1 MSWRGYPVFGLFLFM
16 LAALLLAP
24 MLLAVNL
31 KLWEEAKAFGYAF
44 VFTCIGATLLT
55 LAYMGRVSPA
65 EARAEF
71 LTLAGV
77 MILGPAV
84 AALPIYFALP
94 QVPFEAA
101 YFEMASA
108 FTTTGASIFDRPG
121 ELSAPINLWRVLCG
135 WLGGLIALVMAFA
148 LLAPRN
154 LGGYEVR
161 GALDRGGAIGRLRG
175 MPRWAG
181 GQKREAAGDR
191 IARAFRSIVPVYLA
205 LTAALA
211 LCLLIAGQTP
221 FKALASALSLVSTT
235 GFQVTNDSMFADVG
249 ARGEIIVVFFL
260 VAAASRHLY
269 RHERSLT
276 ERIGRFRA
284 DPETRVLLFSVAIV
298 SLWLFLRHFFGALE
312 ITGDAD
318 IIDPIAALWGGFFT
332 ALSFAVT
339 AGVPSDSWEAARS
352 WSGLGNPGLI
362 LMGLAIMGGGIASTA
377 GGVKLLRAYALFKH
391 GEREME
397 RLVRPSSIAG
407 SGVTSRG
414 LRREGA
420 QIAWV
425 FLMLFLVTLAATM
438 LALSL
443 TGLRFELSFAAAVAA
458 LSNTGPILGLAVI
471 DGSWRT
477 TLTPEAR
484 AILVAAMIC
493 GRVETLALIAMLNP
507 NLMR

>member
-1 MSWRGYPVFGLFLFM
+1 MSWRGYPVFGIFLFL

-24 MLLAVNL
+24 TLLAVNL
-31 KLWEEAKAFGYAF
+31 GLWVEAQAFGYAL
-44 VFTCIGATLLT
+44 VFTLVAALLLT

-77 MILGPAV
+77 LVIGPGV
-84 AALPIYFALP
+84 AALPIFFALP

-101 YFEMASA
+101 YFEMVSA

-121 ELSAPINLWRVLCG
+121 ELSAPVNLWRVTCG
-135 WLGGLIALVMAFA
+135 WLGGLIALIMAFA

-161 GALDRGGAIGRLRG
+161 GALDRGGSVGRLRG
-175 MPRWAG
+175 MPKWAG

-191 IARAFRSIVPVYLA
+191 IASAVRGIAPVYLS
-205 LTAALA
+205 LTAMLT
-211 LCLLIAGQTP
+211 LCLMMVGQAP
-221 FKALASALSLVSTT
+221 FKAFASALSLISTS
-235 GFQVTNDSMFADVG
+235 GFQVTDDGMFADVG
-249 ARGEIIVVFFL
+249 ARGEVIVVFFL

-269 RHERSLT
+269 RRERSLF

-284 DPETRVLLFSVAIV
+284 DPETRVLIFVVVLV
-298 SLWLFLRHFFGALE
+298 SLWLFVRHFFGALE
-312 ITGDAD
+312 ITAEAD
-318 IIDPIAALWGGFFT
+318 IIDPLAALWGGFFT

-352 WSGLGNPGLI
+352 WSGLGNPGMV

-407 SGVTSRG
+407 SGVASRG

-425 FLMLFLVTLAATM
+425 FLMLFLVTLAVTM

-443 TGLRFELSFAAAVAA
+443 TGLRFELSLAAAVSA
-458 LSNTGPILGLAVI
+458 LSNTGPVFSFAIA
-471 DGSWRT
+471 DGSFRT

-484 AILVAAMIC
+484 AILNVAMIC

-507 NLMR
+507 SLMR

>member
-1 MSWRGYPVFGLFLFM
+1 MSWRGYPVFGLFLFT
-16 LAALLLAP
+16 LAFLSLAP
-24 MLLAVNL
+24 IITAINQG
-31 KLWEEAKAFGYAF
+31 LWAEAKAFGYAF
-44 VFTCIGATLLT
+44 VFTSIAALLLT
-55 LAYMGRVSPA
+55 LAYQGRVSPA

-77 MILGPAV
+77 LIVGPGV

-94 QVPFEAA
+94 QASYEAV
-101 YFEMASA
+101 YFEMVSA
-108 FTTTGASIFDRPG
+108 LTTTGASIFDRPG
-121 ELSAPINLWRVLCG
+121 ELSDPINLWRVLCG
-135 WLGGLIALVMAFA
+135 WFGGMIALTMAFA

-161 GALDRGGAIGRLRG
+161 GALDRGGSIGRLRG
-175 MPRWAG
+175 MPKWAG

-191 IARAFRSIVPVYLA
+191 IARAIRSITPVYLS
-205 LTAALA
+205 LTAILT
-211 LCLLIAGQTP
+211 LLLIAVGQEP
-221 FKALASALSLVSTT
+221 FKALASAFSLISTSGLQVS
-235 GFQVTNDSMFADVG
+235 NDGMFADVG
-249 ARGEIIVVFFL
+249 AKGEVVVVFFL
-260 VAAASRHLY
+260 VVAASRHLY
-269 RHERSLT
+269 RSEKSLSD
-276 ERIGRFRA
+276 RVSRFRA
-284 DPETRVLLFSVAIV
+284 DPETRVLIFVVVLV
-298 SLWLFLRHFFGALE
+298 SLWLFLRHFFGALD
-312 ITGDAD
+312 ITADAD
-318 IIDPIAALWGGFFT
+318 IVDPMAALWGGFFT

-339 AGVPSDSWEAARS
+339 AGVPSDSWETARS
-352 WSGLGNPGLI
+352 WSGLGNPGLV

-377 GGVKLLRAYALFKH
+377 GGIKLLRAYALFKH
-391 GEREME
+391 GQREME

-407 SGVTSRG
+407 SGVAKRG

-425 FLMLFLVTLAATM
+425 FLMLFLVTLALTM

-443 TGLRFELSFAAAVAA
+443 TGLRFELSLAAAVAA
-458 LSNTGPILGLAVI
+458 LSNTGPVFGVAVI

-493 GRVETLALIAMLNP
+493 GRVETLALIAILNP

>member
-1 MSWRGYPVFGLFLFM
+1 MSWRGYPVFGLFLFT

-24 MLLAVNL
+24 MLLAVNQG
-31 KLWEEAKAFGYAF
+31 LWQDARAFGYAF
-44 VFTCIGATLLT
+44 VFVGIGGLLLT

-77 MILGPAV
+77 LIIGPGV

-94 QVPFEAA
+94 QLSFEEA

-108 FTTTGASIFDRPG
+108 LTTTGASVFDRPG
-121 ELSAPINLWRVLCG
+121 ELSDPVNLWRVLCG
-135 WLGGLIALVMAFA
+135 WFGGLIALIMAFA

-154 LGGYEVR
+154 LGGFEVR
-161 GALDRGGAIGRLRG
+161 GALDRGGSVGRLRG
-175 MPRWAG
+175 MPKWAG

-191 IARAFRSIVPVYLA
+191 ITNAIRGILPVYLA
-205 LTAALA
+205 LTFILTLSLMAV
-211 LCLLIAGQTP
+211 GQAP
-221 FKALASALSLVSTT
+221 FKALASALSLISTS
-235 GFQVTNDSMFADVG
+235 GLQITNDGMFADVG
-249 ARGEIIVVFFL
+249 ARGEVLVVFFL

-269 RHERSLT
+269 RRERSLIDRL
-276 ERIGRFRA
+276 ERFRA
-284 DPETRVLLFSVAIV
+284 DPETRVLILVVVVV

-312 ITGDAD
+312 LPPGGDL
-318 IIDPIAALWGGFFT
+318 IDPIAALWGGFFT
-332 ALSFAVT
+332 VLSFAVT

-352 WSGLGNPGLI
+352 WSGLGNPGLV
-362 LMGLAIMGGGIASTA
+362 LMGLSIMGGGIASTA
-377 GGVKLLRAYALFKH
+377 GGIKLLRAYALFKH

-407 SGVTSRG
+407 SGVASRG

-443 TGLRFELSFAAAVAA
+443 TGLRFEMSLAAAVAA
-458 LSNTGPILGLAVI
+458 LSNTGPLFSFSIT

-507 NLMR
+507 SLMR

>member
-1 MSWRGYPVFGLFLFM
+1 MSWRGLPVFGIFLCV
-16 LAALLLAP
+16 LAGLVLAP
-24 MLLAVNL
+24 TFLAL
-31 KLWEEAKAFGYAF
+31 SQGLWVEAKAFGFAF
-44 VFTCIGATLLT
+44 VLIGVAALLLT
-55 LAYMGRVSPA
+55 LAYYGRVSPA
-65 EARAEF
+65 EARGEF
-71 LTLAGV
+71 FTLGAV
-77 MILGPAV
+77 LIAGPAL
-84 AALPIYFALP
+84 AALPIRMALP
-94 QVPFEAA
+94 NVPYEAA

-108 FTTTGASIFDRPG
+108 LTTTGASIFDRPG
-121 ELSAPINLWRVLCG
+121 ELSDPINLWRVICG

-181 GQKREAAGDR
+181 GARREAAGDR
-191 IARAFRSIVPVYLA
+191 IARAVQSIVPVYLT
-205 LTAALA
+205 LTT
-211 LCLLIAGQTP
+211 LLTMGLMMVGQAP
-221 FKALASALSLVSTT
+221 FKAFASALSLVSTSGLQIT
-235 GFQVTNDSMFADVG
+235 DEGVFADVG
-249 ARGEIIVVFFL
+249 VRGEALAVFFL
-260 VAAASRHLY
+260 IAAASRHLY
-269 RHERSLT
+269 RPERHLGD
-276 ERIGRFRA
+276 RIARFWE
-284 DPETRVLLFSVAIV
+284 DPEMRILGFVVTLV

-312 ITGDAD
+312 LTADASLF
-318 IIDPIAALWGGFFT
+318 DPLIALWGGFFT
-332 ALSFAVT
+332 VLSFAVT

-352 WSGLGNPGLI
+352 WSGLGEPGLV
-362 LMGLAIMGGGIASTA
+362 LMALAIMGGGIASTA

-407 SGVTSRG
+407 SGVAKRG

-425 FLMLFLVTLAATM
+425 FLMLFLVTLALTM

-443 TGLRFELSFAAAVAA
+443 TGMRFEMSLAAAVAA
-458 LSNTGPILGLAVI
+458 LSNTGPVFGASIV

-477 TLTPEAR
+477 NLTPEAR
-484 AILVAAMIC
+484 AIVVAAMIC

-507 NLMR
+507 SNLR

>member
-1 MSWRGYPVFGLFLFM
+1 MSWRGYPVFGIFLFL
-16 LAALLLAP
+16 LAGMLLAP
-24 MLLAVNL
+24 LLLAVNL
-31 KLWEEAKAFGYAF
+31 GLWAEAQAFGYSF
-44 VFTCIGATLLT
+44 VFTTIAALLLT
-55 LAYMGRVSPA
+55 LAYAGRVSPA

-77 MILGPAV
+77 LVLGPAL

-94 QVPFEAA
+94 QVPFEAV
-101 YFEMASA
+101 YFEMVSA

-121 ELSAPINLWRVLCG
+121 ELPPPLNLWRVLCG
-135 WLGGLIALVMAFA
+135 WLGGLIALIMAFA

-161 GALDRGGAIGRLRG
+161 GALDRGGSVGRLRG
-175 MPRWAG
+175 MPKWAG

-191 IARAFRSIVPVYLA
+191 IASAVRSIVPVYLT
-205 LTAALA
+205 LTGMLT
-211 LCLLIAGQTP
+211 LCLMMVGQEP
-221 FKALASALSLVSTT
+221 FKAFTSALSLISTS
-235 GFQVTNDSMFADVG
+235 GFQVTDDGMFADVG
-249 ARGEIIVVFFL
+249 AKGEVIVVFFL

-269 RHERSLT
+269 RRERSLT

-284 DPETRVLLFSVAIV
+284 DPETRVLIFVVVLV
-298 SLWLFLRHFFGALE
+298 SLWLFLRHFFGALDLSAE
-312 ITGDAD
+312 GD
-318 IIDPIAALWGGFFT
+318 IIDPLAALWGGFFT

-352 WSGLGNPGLI
+352 WSGLGNPGLV

-377 GGVKLLRAYALFKH
+377 GGIKLLRAYALFKH

-407 SGVTSRG
+407 SGVAKRG

-443 TGLRFELSFAAAVAA
+443 TGLRFELSLAAAVSA
-458 LSNTGPILGLAVI
+458 LSNTGPVFSFAIA

-507 NLMR
+507 SLMR